1 MYDLKVNYAF
11 IPHMKRD
18 ANKPTV
24 GNFGQE
30 CLAWTGRELRCFPRR
45 FRLTSDNSRQRGK
58 TGVNK
63 TEGNERP
70 VKQENKVNSE
80 CNS

>member
-1 MYDLKVNYAF
+1 MYDLKANYAF
-11 IPHMKRD
+11 MPHKRD

-24 GNFGQE
+24 GSFGLE
-30 CLAWTGRELRCFPRR
+30 CLACTGRELQCFPRR
-45 FRLTSDNSRQRGK
+45 FRLTLDNSRQSGK
-58 TGVNK
+58 TVVNK

-70 VKQENKVNSE
+70 VKQQNKVNSE

>member
-1 MYDLKVNYAF
+1 MYDLKANYAF
-11 IPHMKRD
+11 MPHKRD
-18 ANKPTV
+18 ANKTTV
-24 GNFGQE
+24 GSFGLE
-30 CLAWTGRELRCFPRR
+30 CLACTGRELQCFPRR
-45 FRLTSDNSRQRGK
+45 FRLTLDNSRQSGK
-58 TGVNK
+58 TVVNK

>member
-1 MYDLKVNYAF
+1 MYDLKANYAF
-11 IPHMKRD
+11 MPHKRD

-24 GNFGQE
+24 GSFGLE
-30 CLAWTGRELRCFPRR
+30 YLACTGRELQCFPRR
-45 FRLTSDNSRQRGK
+45 FRLTLDNSRQSGK
-58 TGVNK
+58 TVVNK

>member
-11 IPHMKRD
+11 MPHMKRD

-24 GNFGQE
+24 GNFGLE
-30 CLAWTGRELRCFPRR
+30 CLAWTGRELQCFPGR
-45 FRLTSDNSRQRGK
+45 FRLTLYNSRQRGK

-63 TEGNERP
+63 NEGNEKP